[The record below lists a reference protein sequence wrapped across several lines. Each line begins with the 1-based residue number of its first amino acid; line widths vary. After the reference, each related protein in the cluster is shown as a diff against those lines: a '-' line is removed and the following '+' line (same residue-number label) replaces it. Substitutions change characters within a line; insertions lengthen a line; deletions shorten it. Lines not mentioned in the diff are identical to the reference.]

1 MHRRAIKGDAS
12 VAAASRAPR
21 SICDPDLTP
30 LALELELPKSRQSS
44 PVNNDRRKLLGRRK
58 IPRRVRT
65 LSETDDAAVLAAIGS
80 TSDLRRAPSRRS
92 FLSRDYFDAR
102 KLRRRG
108 AGGRRGRAAPLR
120 CSWHSWQF
128 GRSMMLYSIYII
140 NSSMCWLIFYVKIV
154 HGVLQLF
161 VFPFKISWNNLM

>member
-12 VAAASRAPR
+12 VAAAAVAAAFSRALR

-44 PVNNDRRKLLGRRK
+44 PVNNDRRKLPGRRK

-65 LSETDDAAVLAAIGS
+65 LSETDDAAALAAIGS
-80 TSDLRRAPSRRS
+80 TGDLRRAPSRRS

-102 KLRRRG
+102 KLRRTANGTTRN
-108 AGGRRGRAAPLR
+108 APPVLRRFLASAPAV
-120 CSWHSWQF
+120 W
-128 GRSMMLYSIYII
+128 I
-140 NSSMCWLIFYVKIV
+140 
-154 HGVLQLF
+154 GVS
-161 VFPFKISWNNLM
+161 PRDIDN

>member
-12 VAAASRAPR
+12 VAAAAAAAASRALR

-44 PVNNDRRKLLGRRK
+44 PVNNDRRKLPGRRK

-65 LSETDDAAVLAAIGS
+65 LSETDDAAALAAIGS
-80 TSDLRRAPSRRS
+80 TGDLRRAPSRRS

-102 KLRRRG
+102 KLRRRERDDED
-108 AGGRRGRAAPLR
+108 APRRTAPRRFDTLGIR
-120 CSWHSWQF
+120 GSLD
-128 GRSMMLYSIYII
+128 RSILHNID
-140 NSSMCWLIFYVKIV
+140 N
-154 HGVLQLF
+154 
-161 VFPFKISWNNLM
+161 

>member
-12 VAAASRAPR
+12 VAAAAASRAPR

-44 PVNNDRRKLLGRRK
+44 PVNNDRRKLPGRRK

-65 LSETDDAAVLAAIGS
+65 LSETDDAAALAAIGS
-80 TSDLRRAPSRRS
+80 TGDLRRAPSRRS

-108 AGGRRGRAAPLR
+108 TGRRGRAASMLLAFMAVWIR
-120 CSWHSWQF
+120 CCT
-128 GRSMMLYSIYII
+128 IYII
-140 NSSMCWLIFYVKIV
+140 NSSMC
-154 HGVLQLF
+154 
-161 VFPFKISWNNLM
+161 